1 MGAHASRHIL
11 VKSYDLTCL
20 NTAILGTDPPL
31 MSGALDRRQ
40 ASPGMDE
47 GRVPSSE
54 ARVRPL
60 QRLPPG
66 AAAPNC
72 GLFPPPPPLHR
83 NNRAQCSGL
92 KAAL

>member
-31 MSGALDRRQ
+31 MRGALDRRQ

-47 GRVPSSE
+47 GE
-54 ARVRPL
+54 GTKL
-60 QRLPPG
+60 
-66 AAAPNC
+66 
-72 GLFPPPPPLHR
+72 
-83 NNRAQCSGL
+83 
-92 KAAL
+92 